1 MASKLPIECLRRIF
15 EELTKSDLTV
25 DPFTHNDAIVYSNLN
40 YLYSCVLVNRTWCN
54 TAIPL
59 LWKDPLHWLSIKD
72 DDFIK
77 QVVVPWKDQLRF
89 HVPFTYAKS
98 EKLPLLISTYF
109 ACLPEKSRRSL
120 KTNKAFK
127 LPEDIIETTTFYDYP
142 FFLRRLNLP
151 TLVNAVSMWTQQHHS
166 TDEPLDE
173 DTESEDVLSADVLTE
188 KLIKLFM
195 EKSTNLE
202 YLSYIKLPVSLH
214 NDVGHIKINIAGFP
228 GSKIALANIT
238 SFHFNACAIK
248 KPENYYVSLS
258 RICHSIRNLEIRC
271 LCNDSK
277 GLAALIGSQRGLVKL
292 LIHGANYYYG
302 IHNGYIPKYSYRY
315 ITKALYNKVSDLTY
329 LNFQCNG
336 IPLETFAS
344 CTKLEQLIL
353 HANYYQNADKFIKS
367 DFSHLKSLLIKDSSF
382 LINHQTNIIQ
392 NSGGYISE
400 IVNSMNEPRDP
411 DNLTKFYET
420 VIDFCPRLTILEYYI
435 CKDQISLIPI
445 LFNKCNQLRKL
456 ALHSTDMQTETVE
469 INDVLSKMGEEI
481 PEQLRMIEIPWHFK
495 FSADSLESFLKG
507 CQRRLKEPL
516 QFEPSISTDEQK
528 EILDRYIDIGVLKK
542 NLSNY

>member
-25 DPFTHNDAIVYSNLN
+25 DPFTHSDAIVYSNLN
-40 YLYSCVLVNRTWCN
+40 YLYSCILVNRTWCN

-59 LWKDPLHWLSIKD
+59 LWKDPLHWLSIKED
-72 DDFIK
+72 GPVK
-77 QVVVPWKDQLRF
+77 QVVVPWKDQLRYY
-89 HVPFTYAKS
+89 VPFTYSKF

-120 KTNKAFK
+120 KTNKSFK
-127 LPEDIIETTTFYDYP
+127 VPEEIIETKTFYDYP

-151 TLVNAVSMWTQQHHS
+151 TLINAVSMWSQQHHS
-166 TDEPLDE
+166 TDESFDE
-173 DTESEDVLSADVLTE
+173 DTDSEDIPPADVLTE

-195 EKSTNLE
+195 ERSINLE

-214 NDVGHIKINIAGFP
+214 NDVGQIKINIAGFP
-228 GSKIALANIT
+228 GSKLTLAKIT

-248 KPENYYVSLS
+248 KPENYYQSLS
-258 RICHSIRNLEIRC
+258 RICHSIKNLEIRC

-292 LIHGANYYYG
+292 LIHGANYYGY
-302 IHNGYIPKYSYRY
+302 NGYISKINYRN
-315 ITKALYNKVSDLTY
+315 ITKALHNKVSDLTY

-367 DFSHLKSLLIKDSSF
+367 DFSHLKSLIIKDGSF

-392 NSGGYISE
+392 NSGGIITE
-400 IVNSMNEPRDP
+400 IVNSTTEPRDP
-411 DNLTKFYET
+411 DNLTKFYEA
-420 VIDFCPRLTILEYYI
+420 VIEFCPRLTILEYYI
-435 CKDQISLIPI
+435 CKDQVSLIPI
-445 LFNKCNQLRKL
+445 LFNKCNQLQKL
-456 ALHSTDMQTETVE
+456 VLHSTDMQTETVD
-469 INDVLSKMGEEI
+469 INDVLPRMGEEI
-481 PEQLRMIEIPWHFK
+481 PEQLQMIEIPWHFN
-495 FSADSLESFLKG
+495 FSVDSLESFLKG
-507 CQRRLKEPL
+507 CQKRLKEPL
-516 QFEPSISTDEQK
+516 QFEPTISTDEHK
-528 EILDRYIDIGVLKK
+528 EILDQYVKLGVLKK